1 MATMTLTPASYGAP
15 TYEAPVLRLTSRGR
29 LVVGA
34 LAVAMVLL
42 CAFGLAGRV
51 AAGTT
56 SQAPAL
62 TKVVVQ
68 PGESLWGFA
77 QKAMPGT
84 DPREAVM
91 RIREL
96 NALSTSVIQP
106 GQLLV
111 VPAH

>member
-1 MATMTLTPASYGAP
+1 MATMTLTPASHGAR
-15 TYEAPVLRLTSRGR
+15 TYEATVPRLTSRGR

-34 LAVAMVLL
+34 LAVVVVVL

-51 AAGTT
+51 AAG
-56 SQAPAL
+56 SPDQAPAL
-62 TKVVVQ
+62 TRVVVQ

-84 DPREAVM
+84 DPREAVL

-106 GQLLV
+106 GQVLV